1 MTQTLRRANRNYYLL
16 IIGFVSGVKYYKFAE
31 SNKSKALSLKRKFD
45 LQRVPTQLILIEP
58 KQSNNKQL
66 SMFDNWIRA

>member
-1 MTQTLRRANRNYYLL
+1 MTQTLRKTTNRRYYLL
-16 IIGFVSGVKYYKFAE
+16 IIGFVSGAKYYKFAE

-66 SMFDNWIRA
+66 SMFDN

>member
-1 MTQTLRRANRNYYLL
+1 MTQTLRKTNKRYYLL
-16 IIGFVSGVKYYKFAE
+16 TIGFVSGVKYYKFAE

-45 LQRVPTQLILIEP
+45 LQCVPTQLILVEP

-66 SMFDNWIRA
+66 SMFDNLIKA